1 MPTGPHR
8 GVDLKVTNPTAPQ
21 LVTFVRAPMPCTVH
35 PGCRLELKG
44 NAPPPLRRHPH
55 ARDARLAEAGTDKSK
70 LLWTQ
75 IWLSDISERD
85 AMNEVWTSWIDVDNP
100 PVRACVQAQLARSD
114 LRIEIM
120 VIAALE

>member
-1 MPTGPHR
+1 MAITRQGIGSLMSGAVIHN
-8 GVDLKVTNPTAPQ
+8 GTVYLQ
-21 LVTFVRAPMPCTVH
+21 GLVPEDALADIQGQTRQV
-35 PGCRLELKG
+35 L
-44 NAPPPLRRHPH
+44 
-55 ARDARLAEAGTDKSK
+55 ARIDARLAEAGTDKSK